1 MELEYRGNLMVYV
14 AEKVLLAVI
23 DGWAERAGQRRIRG
37 AELRKMKILSFE
49 KEFLGPD
56 KNGRCNLAVLAV
68 VSIALNEGTFH
79 DYFQSGRSG
88 PIAQPCWYKV

>member
-1 MELEYRGNLMVYV
+1 M
-14 AEKVLLAVI
+14 LLAVI
-23 DGWAERAGQRRIRG
+23 DGRAERAGQRRIRD

-56 KNGRCNLAVLAV
+56 KNGRCSLAALAV
-68 VSIALNEGTFH
+68 VSFAQNEGNFH

-88 PIAQPCWYKV
+88 PIAQPCW